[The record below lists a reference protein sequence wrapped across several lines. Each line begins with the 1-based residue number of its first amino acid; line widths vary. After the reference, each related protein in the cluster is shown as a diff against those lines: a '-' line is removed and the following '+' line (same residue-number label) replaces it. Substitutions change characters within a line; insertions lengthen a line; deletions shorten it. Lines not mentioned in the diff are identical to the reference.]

1 MEIEKVIE
9 KLLNRDSI
17 LNLLENDIIKKF
29 EVSVSPYESKILVIK
44 IFLNITKDEL
54 VGTEKLSSTEL
65 LSDVF
70 ASVKYGMKSRYYI
83 NSKTSKEIG
92 LNASETLDAE
102 LCVGCTI

>member
-54 VGTEKLSSTEL
+54 VGTEKLTPKLSEYEL
-65 LSDVF
+65 RD
-70 ASVKYGMKSRYYI
+70 YI
-83 NSKTSKEIG
+83 KIIIWTQRGGKHQSFQTKF
-92 LNASETLDAE
+92 
-102 LCVGCTI
+102 